1 MAPAIAPNPSRLP
14 DMFFLSSKSSPSEPE
29 EMVWMSSLSTAG
41 AAVWPAAG
49 FRLAPLSPSLS
60 VLLDS
65 VSTSCGGAG
74 VRVRKGSERRRP
86 LVPLPFVRQKGAEAT
101 ARGRGRHW
109 TKENEAGSRGQSSK
123 NSFGS
128 NYGDEPDERKT
139 RRSFTRTLNRTD
151 MGGRPLTS
159 AWG

>member
-74 VRVRKGSERRRP
+74 VRARKGSERRRP
-86 LVPLPFVRQKGAEAT
+86 LAPLPFSGRRGLRLRRGGGADT
-101 ARGRGRHW
+101 
-109 TKENEAGSRGQSSK
+109 GQ
-123 NSFGS
+123 
-128 NYGDEPDERKT
+128 RKT
-139 RRSFTRTLNRTD
+139 RQEAEAKAARTALAVTMVTGLMR
-151 MGGRPLTS
+151 GRQDVPSL
-159 AWG
+159 GP